1 MDKIQ
6 NSTVLNKTKYGLS
19 EANPH
24 FHESHDSRCTVR
36 EDSLTGRTG
45 SLTEMDSLS
54 ELFSTEDTELS
65 DTSVSQNTRR
75 KVPDDHGMPYESKR
89 GAASIRSPCF
99 VEQEPTPLQVQLQ
112 SSEEICTIPEAS
124 QSVTVIRNQG
134 SQRTISTRT
143 EADGS
148 DLCAAVLLACLFC
161 RPLDCLLATF
171 RACNGC
177 IWSFSSFLCGCE
189 PSALQPLQGVIQSFS
204 LCGCPGIRSLVCT
217 PCNICLQATECLDL
231 AMEISQMLYH

>member
-1 MDKIQ
+1 
-6 NSTVLNKTKYGLS
+6 
-19 EANPH
+19 
-24 FHESHDSRCTVR
+24 
-36 EDSLTGRTG
+36 
-45 SLTEMDSLS
+45 MDSLS

-65 DTSVSQNTRR
+65 DTSVSQNTRSKLLSILSLMADVCLR
-75 KVPDDHGMPYESKR
+75 PLWILMFDAGKVPDDHGMPYESKR

-148 DLCAAVLLACLFC
+148 GEQTASPTLHTIWYFKLYSFVKHFSKRFYLVLSCFNVFVLYAFLSFTQNQHN
-161 RPLDCLLATF
+161 RDVFISL
-171 RACNGC
+171 RAM
-177 IWSFSSFLCGCE
+177 I
-189 PSALQPLQGVIQSFS
+189 
-204 LCGCPGIRSLVCT
+204 
-217 PCNICLQATECLDL
+217 
-231 AMEISQMLYH
+231 